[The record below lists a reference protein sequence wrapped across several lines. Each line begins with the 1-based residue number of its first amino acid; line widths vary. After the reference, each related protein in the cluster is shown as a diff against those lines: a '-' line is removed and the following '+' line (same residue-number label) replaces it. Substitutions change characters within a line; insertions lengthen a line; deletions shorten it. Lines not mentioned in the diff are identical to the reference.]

1 MTTIVYRD
9 GTMAADSRAYAGD
22 RNPIGYKIKIRAA
35 VVDDVAYLVGVSTPA
50 PGYGEAV
57 LNWFEA
63 GMNMHDTP
71 PMPEQ
76 GFTLLAVDAAGQGY
90 YASNSFYL
98 SGPLEAPWW
107 AIGSGDEFA
116 TGALERG
123 SSAVEAVQVAKK
135 HDQWTDGPIHT
146 LSFVTT
152 DQNIE
157 VRAAVH
163 E

>member
-9 GTMAADSRAYAGD
+9 GVMAADSRAFAGD
-22 RNPIGYKIKIRAA
+22 RNPIGYKTKIRAML
-35 VVDDVAYLVGVSTPA
+35 VEDVAYLVGVSSPA

-63 GMNMHDTP
+63 GMDIHDTP

-90 YASNSFYL
+90 YAANSFYL
-98 SGPLEAPWW
+98 SGPLENDWW

-116 TGALERG
+116 IGALTSG
-123 SSAVEAVQVAKK
+123 SDAADAVRVASLY
-135 HDQWTDGPIHT
+135 DQWTGGPIHT
-146 LSFVTT
+146 LTFVTEDDKIT
-152 DQNIE
+152 VVKNILE
-157 VRAAVH
+157 
-163 E
+163 

>member
-9 GTMAADSRAYAGD
+9 GVMAADSRAFAGD
-22 RNPIGYKIKIRAA
+22 RNPIGYKTKIRAM
-35 VVDDVAYLVGVSTPA
+35 VVDDVAYLVGVSSPA

-63 GMNMHDTP
+63 GMDIHDTP

-76 GFTLLAVDAAGQGY
+76 GFTLLAVDAGGQGY
-90 YASNSFYL
+90 YAANSFYL
-98 SGPLEAPWW
+98 SGPLTNEWW

-116 TGALERG
+116 IGALRSG
-123 SSAVEAVQVAKK
+123 ATAVEAVAVAKEF
-135 HDQWTDGPIHT
+135 DQWTGGPTHT
-146 LSFVTT
+146 LTFVTT
-152 DQNIE
+152 DQGIT
-157 VRAAVH
+157 VLAGAV